1 MTGATNISGRWR
13 AHGLPAELTSFVGRR
28 REIAD
33 VRRLLSRSRLVT
45 LTGVGGVGK
54 TRLAQRVGAEAHRTF
69 PDGVW
74 LVELA
79 ELEDPGLLA
88 DTVAEALAVQDHSS
102 RPVLDAL
109 IDHLR
114 DRTALI
120 VLDNCEHLLH
130 ACALFSDALL
140 RGAPG
145 VRILTTSREV
155 LGIAGE
161 QTLAVPVLSLPSP
174 GAGDGRLSAFARYD
188 AVRLFAERAAAVLPD
203 FAVTADNRTAVEAI
217 CRRLDGIPLAI
228 ELAAVRLR
236 ALSVDQLLDRLDDR
250 FRLLDSGSH
259 AALPRHRTLRALIDW
274 SHSLCTRQ
282 ERLLW
287 ARASVFSG
295 GLDIEAAEAVC
306 AGDGIAREDV
316 LGLVAAMVNK
326 SVLLREE
333 QPLGIRYRLL
343 DTMRQYGRER
353 LAESGEEAAVQRRHR
368 DFYQG
373 LCAETRARLFGP
385 AQVPMLTR
393 LKLENA
399 NLRAALDYCFTTP
412 GESGSGLKMAGDLLY
427 HWLTGHLREGRRRL
441 DQGLTVDPEPSSVR
455 ARALVVDSFL
465 AVAQGDIGAAVE
477 MLDESQRIGEEL
489 GDDQACADAACHRG
503 LIALDRGEA
512 EVAVALWEE
521 AVARR
526 PPTGDVTGRALALGW
541 LVAARTLRGDLPG
554 ALRAAEENLALCEA
568 HGEGLHRAY
577 TKTMLG
583 VVLWLQGGTARAS
596 LEAKESLAFHR
607 SLGNP
612 RGIGINLSLLAWI
625 AATDGAYERAGRLLG
640 ILETF
645 AQAPSARRA
654 IGAPI
659 SGYRHLMR
667 YQEECEADLRR
678 AIGERDA
685 DAAVE
690 WGARLSAEEAL
701 AYALRDDV
709 PDETGPHR
717 PASLTRRETEV
728 ARLIAR
734 GMSNKRIAAELV
746 ISQRTVEGHVEHI
759 LGKLCFNSRTQIALW
774 TQDQDGGRRTA
785 ALDPENARGQGP
797 ARG

>member
-1 MTGATNISGRWR
+1 MGSARCHAMTGATNISGRWR

-33 VRRLLSRSRLVT
+33 VRRLLSRSRLAT
-45 LTGVGGVGK
+45 LTGVGGAGM
-54 TRLAQRVGAEAHRTF
+54 TRLAQRAGAEAHRTF

-174 GAGDGRLSAFARYD
+174 GAGDGRLSAFTRYD

-203 FAVTADNRTAVEAI
+203 FAVTADNRAAVEAI

-373 LCAETRARLFGP
+373 LCAETRTRLFGP

-399 NLRAALDYCFTTP
+399 NLRAALDYCFATP
-412 GESGSGLKMAGDLLY
+412 GESSSGLKMAGDLLY

-441 DQGLTVDPEPSSVR
+441 DER
-455 ARALVVDSFL
+455 
-465 AVAQGDIGAAVE
+465 
-477 MLDESQRIGEEL
+477 QRIGEEL
-489 GDDQACADAACHRG
+489 GDDQACADVACHRG

-512 EVAVALWEE
+512 DEAVALWEE

-541 LVAARTLRGDLPG
+541 LVAGRTLRGV
-554 ALRAAEENLALCEA
+554 A
-568 HGEGLHRAY
+568 
-577 TKTMLG
+577 
-583 VVLWLQGGTARAS
+583 LWLQGETARAS
-596 LEAKESLAFHR
+596 LEVKESLAFHR

-625 AATDGAYERAGRLLG
+625 AATDGASERAGRLLG

-678 AIGERDA
+678 AIGEREA

-690 WGARLSAEEAL
+690 WGARLSAEDAL

-717 PASLTRRETEV
+717 PASLTQQETED
-728 ARLIAR
+728 ARHNAR
-734 GMSNKRIAAELV
+734 SMSNKRIAAELV

-774 TQDQDGGRRTA
+774 IQDQDGGRGTA
-785 ALDPENARGQGP
+785 APGPENARGQGP